1 MGEMTAEKT
10 PRDLLYEAIGT
21 AIVKSSDLEVCVA
34 EFAIHRLIESGVSE
48 SDARDTVSGKSGKA
62 LRDQLVSLREAAIGD
77 RCLALCQERNQ
88 VVHGVWWDIFDD
100 GTAVVVRQPTK
111 KKGAPLGEPISEE
124 WDRDRLRDLAA
135 RSRDLEHE
143 LMNELYSA
151 GRVPQSFMI
160 TWEREYKP

>member
-1 MGEMTAEKT
+1 MVEAKT

-34 EFAIHRLIESGVSE
+34 EFAIHRLIESGDDE
-48 SDARDTVSGKSGKA
+48 SDARDTISGKSGKS
-62 LRDQLVSLREAAIGD
+62 LRDALAKLGEPDVGD
-77 RCLALCQERNQ
+77 RYLALCEERNQ

-100 GTAVVVRQPTK
+100 GTAVVVRQPK
-111 KKGAPLGEPISEE
+111 KLKGKPLGEPISEE
-124 WDRDRLRDLAA
+124 WTRDRLRDLAR
-135 RSRDLEHE
+135 RSSDLEHE

-151 GRVPQSFMI
+151 GRVPQAFTI